1 MQVTITS
8 LSDIQQEADILVLN
22 DELQTHFQLAYERYR
37 PKVELRGFR
46 KGRVPMP
53 MIKQLYGEA
62 IERDALDDIAND
74 MYRKAM
80 DEKNIKPL
88 GRPAMI
94 DMDFKRGEQLHFK
107 IHYEV
112 KPEITLGIYKG
123 IAVEKPVHTVNN
135 EETEAEITSIRR
147 ANGTSADV
155 TSVTD
160 ADHIVIADV
169 QELDESGAPLI
180 GKKTSNTRF
189 PLWDTT
195 LASEIRTA
203 LLSARTGETTTL
215 RFESKHEDHA
225 HTVHLAITPTKIEKM
240 TLPPFDDDLVKKI
253 TANATTSQEEFRK
266 NLRADI
272 ERYWAARST
281 EVLDDNIAKAIV
293 AAHDFP
299 VPEALVSTLLDG
311 MVEDVRHRT
320 RDQKLPKGFD
330 EKKFRENNREY
341 AVWQGKWILLKERI
355 AAAENITVHEGE
367 LEALAAEE
375 AAKTGIAKERLLQYY
390 KESAGTEDRIRTD
403 KLMAFLRSSAK
414 VTEKSD
420 TQQ

>member
-1 MQVTITS
+1 M
-8 LSDIQQEADILVLN
+8 
-22 DELQTHFQLAYERYR
+22 
-37 PKVELRGFR
+37 
-46 KGRVPMP
+46 
-53 MIKQLYGEA
+53 
-62 IERDALDDIAND
+62 
-74 MYRKAM
+74 
-80 DEKNIKPL
+80 
-88 GRPAMI
+88 
-94 DMDFKRGEQLHFK
+94 
-107 IHYEV
+107 
-112 KPEITLGIYKG
+112 
-123 IAVEKPVHTVNN
+123 
-135 EETEAEITSIRR
+135 
-147 ANGTSADV
+147 
-155 TSVTD
+155 
-160 ADHIVIADV
+160 
-169 QELDESGAPLI
+169 
-180 GKKTSNTRF
+180 
-189 PLWDTT
+189 
-195 LASEIRTA
+195 
-203 LLSARTGETTTL
+203 
-215 RFESKHEDHA
+215 
-225 HTVHLAITPTKIEKM
+225 
-240 TLPPFDDDLVKKI
+240 KKI

-367 LEALAAEE
+367 FEALAVEE